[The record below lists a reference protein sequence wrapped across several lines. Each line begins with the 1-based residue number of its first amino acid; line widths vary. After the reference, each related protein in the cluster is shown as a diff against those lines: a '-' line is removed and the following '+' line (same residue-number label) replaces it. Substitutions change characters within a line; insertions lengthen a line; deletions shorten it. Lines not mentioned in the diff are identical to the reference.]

1 MTRIALE
8 IAVDGPAG
16 ARTAFEGGADRVEL
30 CQALAATGGLTP
42 SGATVDAV
50 LAVAGDPERVA
61 GLVRPRCGGFVY
73 SAEEIDLVADD
84 VADLVRRGAGAVVVG
99 ALTADGAVDRRALE
113 RWRSAAGDADLVFH
127 RAIDTV
133 PEPATLVEDLVE
145 SGVRR
150 VLSSGGAAR
159 SIDGADVLRDLA
171 AAAAGRLQIMAGGG
185 VRVEDIPALMAC
197 GIDAVHLSARTP
209 SGDTTPSGP
218 GGGDPGFDVTDA
230 EIVRRAA
237 AALRLP
243 PLAGEPGL
251 LGS

>member
-1 MTRIALE
+1 VTRIALE

-61 GLVRPRCGGFVY
+61 VLVRPRVGGFVY
-73 SAEEIDLVADD
+73 SAEEIDLVAAD

-99 ALTADGAVDRRALE
+99 ALTADGAVDLRALE
-113 RWRSAAGDADLVFH
+113 RWRDAAAGADLVFH

-133 PEPATLVEDLVE
+133 PDPAAHVDDLVD

-150 VLSSGGAAR
+150 VLTSGGAAR
-159 SIDGADVLRDLA
+159 SIDGAAALSALV

-185 VRVEDIPALMAC
+185 VRVEDIPALTAC
-197 GIDAVHLSARTP
+197 GVDAIHLSARRP
-209 SGDTTPSGP
+209 SGDAAPSGP
-218 GGGDPGFDVTDA
+218 GGGSSGFDVTDGD
-230 EIVRRAA
+230 IVRCADAA
-237 AALRLP
+237 VR
-243 PLAGEPGL
+243 GR
-251 LGS
+251 S